1 MPIPVTG
8 LAAAIAGL
16 LLLLLALRV
25 SQLRLRHKVSLGDK
39 GIPELTRAI
48 RVHGNTVEHVPVFL
62 VQSAC
67 YELAAGASPLLI
79 GSVVLFLLARL
90 LFAWGLSRSSLSLA
104 RRAGAGLTY
113 LAELVLSVALLV
125 QVVSMLCG

>member
-8 LAAAIAGL
+8 LAAAISGL

-39 GIPELTRAI
+39 GIPELLRAI
-48 RVHGNTVEHVPVFL
+48 RVHGNTVEHVAVFL
-62 VQSAC
+62 IQSAC
-67 YELAAGASPLLI
+67 YELSSGSSPLLI
-79 GSVVLFLLARL
+79 GCVALFLGARL
-90 LFAWGLSRSSLSLA
+90 IFAWGLSRSSLSLA
-104 RRAGAGLTY
+104 RRAGAGFTY

-125 QVVSMLCG
+125 QAVNTLL